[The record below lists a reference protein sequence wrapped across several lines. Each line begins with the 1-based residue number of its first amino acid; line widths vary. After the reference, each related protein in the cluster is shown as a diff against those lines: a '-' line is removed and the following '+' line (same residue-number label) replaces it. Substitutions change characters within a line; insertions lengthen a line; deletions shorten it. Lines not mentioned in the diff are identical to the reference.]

1 MIEEYPYQFH
11 FVWVNSKRIEHYKH
25 FYEVTN
31 MDESKEIFAWLKENV
46 IDENW
51 CEFSNGNDDGLIE
64 TYVYFKEK
72 NDAMR
77 FRLVWGAKI
86 K

>member
-11 FVWVNSKRIEHYKH
+11 FVWANKERIEHFKAV
-25 FYEVTN
+25 YEVTDQ
-31 MDESKEIFAWLKENV
+31 DESKEIFDWLKENV

-51 CEFSNGNDDGLIE
+51 CEISNGNDDGLIE

-72 NDAMR
+72 NDAIK
-77 FRLVWGAKI
+77 FRLVWNAKI